1 MLLFAVAH
9 AFDDA
14 HLFAAAAHAERAAV
28 RVQ

>member
-1 MLLFAVAH
+1 MLFAVAH

-14 HLFAAAAHAERAAV
+14 HVFAAAAHAERAAV